1 MINAISAICGPHWLP
16 ALLVYIA
23 LMAIAWDIT
32 R

>member
-1 MINAISAICGPHWLP
+1 MIDAISAIFGPHWLP

-23 LMAIAWDIT
+23 LMALAWDLT